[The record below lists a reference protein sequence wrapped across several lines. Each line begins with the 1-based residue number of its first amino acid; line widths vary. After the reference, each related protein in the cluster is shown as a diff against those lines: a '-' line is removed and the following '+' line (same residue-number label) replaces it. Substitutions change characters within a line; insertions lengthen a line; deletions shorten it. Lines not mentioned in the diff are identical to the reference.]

1 MSLLPDGLNPAM
13 PIRIARPSLDLR
25 AAETF
30 YTAGLGL
37 SVLWRSSDDSF
48 ADLLMLGL
56 PGAAWH
62 LELTRPRAH
71 PVQPTPTPEDLL
83 VLYLGHPPDSVL
95 VARLEAHGGMR
106 VPAINPY
113 WDTWGV
119 TITDPDGYR
128 LVLCQRT
135 WTA

>member
-1 MSLLPDGLNPAM
+1 MIVLLPVDV
-13 PIRIARPSLDLR
+13 
-25 AAETF
+25 E
-30 YTAGLGL
+30 
-37 SVLWRSSDDSF
+37 
-48 ADLLMLGL
+48 
-56 PGAAWH
+56 
-62 LELTRPRAH
+62 
-71 PVQPTPTPEDLL
+71 QPDFDLL
-83 VLYLGHPPDSVL
+83 VEFGDMPVL